1 MQPSAHQS
9 NDEQQN
15 NTSVSTTSTTNDT
28 ERVDCAPSALATT
41 SISLSPPPRTQPA
54 ASSLPMYQN
63 MSNFPS
69 QFDRERSTLRLA
81 DLEPW
86 MDDQYA
92 HRLAEVMEWPPA
104 HIHIPSPPPD
114 ATVSSNA
121 SPDDYTAPSAARR
134 RNPGHLFIT
143 FRSAADAASVL
154 AQLHIT
160 NATQSRVGLAPVR
173 LPSSERIVD
182 LTYASRED
190 CLKWWDHHFHSNDS
204 QVTGSNLS
212 SAGRTGET
220 NPSFEESTPAQSR
233 SGHTPKRPSTPS
245 VSPQPIGPP
254 GPKLST
260 VVTSSESGVSSQ
272 LTNHPPSQR
281 GTGEYSIFV
290 GDLAPDV
297 THADIIAVFRDPT
310 KGLRPDRGPP
320 RKIKPFTSC
329 KTAKIMVDPSTG
341 LSRGYGFIRFTDEA
355 DQRRALIEM
364 QGLYCLS
371 RPSECSGTL
380 EI

>member
-1 MQPSAHQS
+1 MQPSVHQS

-15 NTSVSTTSTTNDT
+15 NTFVSTTSATNAT
-28 ERVDCAPSALATT
+28 ETIARTPPAPATASAPLPA
-41 SISLSPPPRTQPA
+41 PPQTQPA
-54 ASSLPMYQN
+54 TSSLSMHQNASSF
-63 MSNFPS
+63 SS
-69 QFDRERSTLRLA
+69 QFDRERSTLRLT

-92 HRLAEVMEWPPA
+92 LRLAELMEWPPM
-104 HIHIPSPPPD
+104 HVRIPSPPPE
-114 ATVSSNA
+114 ATAFPNA
-121 SPDDYTAPSAARR
+121 SPDDYNIHSAARR
-134 RNPGHLFIT
+134 YHPGHLFMT
-143 FRSAADAASVL
+143 FRSAADAASAL

-160 NATQSRVGLAPVR
+160 NATQSRAGLAPVR
-173 LPSSERIVD
+173 LPNSERIVD
-182 LTYASRED
+182 LNYASRED
-190 CLKWWDHHFHSNDS
+190 SLKCWGHHFHGHDS
-204 QVTGSNLS
+204 QVMGSNLN
-212 SAGRTGET
+212 SAGRVGEKS
-220 NPSFEESTPAQSR
+220 PSLRESTPAQSR
-233 SGHTPKRPSTPS
+233 SGHTPKRASTSS
-245 VSPQPIGPP
+245 VSPQPAGSSAGP
-254 GPKLST
+254 GTKLST
-260 VVTSSESGVSSQ
+260 PLNYGEGGVLSQ
-272 LTNHPPSQR
+272 SLNHPHPQR
-281 GTGEYSIFV
+281 GGEYSIFV

-371 RPSECSGTL
+371 RPSE
-380 EI
+380 